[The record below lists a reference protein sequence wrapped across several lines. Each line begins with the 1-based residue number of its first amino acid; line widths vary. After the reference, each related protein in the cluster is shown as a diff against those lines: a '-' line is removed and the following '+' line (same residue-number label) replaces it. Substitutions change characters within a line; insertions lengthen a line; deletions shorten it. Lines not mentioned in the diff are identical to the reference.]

1 MGFICSIIIVE
12 DIARS
17 RKLYEEVLQMKVT
30 SDFGVLYNIGFEG
43 GLSMY
48 RKGFF
53 EELIQGKVKL
63 AKNNNVSLYFEVD
76 DLDGLEK
83 EIAAQGLEFVHGVRE
98 QPWKQ
103 RTFRFYDFDNHVLE
117 VAEKMDVVLHRLK
130 RNGHSLEEIAGFTG
144 YTVAQVQAGLEKQP
158 G

>member
-1 MGFICSIIIVE
+1 MGFICSIIIVD

-17 RKLYEEVLQMKVT
+17 RKLYEGTLGMKVT
-30 SDFGVLYNIGFEG
+30 SDFGVLYNLGFEG

-53 EELIQGKVKL
+53 EELIQEKVNL
-63 AKNNNVSLYFEVD
+63 EKNNNVSLYFEVD
-76 DLDGLEK
+76 DLDELEK
-83 EIAAQGLEFVHGVRE
+83 EIADQGFEFVHGIRE

-117 VAEKMDVVLHRLK
+117 IAEKMDAVLRRLK
-130 RNGHSLEEIAGFTG
+130 QNGHSLEEIAGFTG
-144 YTVAQVQAGLEKQP
+144 YTVEQVQAGLEKQP

>member
-17 RKLYEEVLQMKVT
+17 RKLYEEVLHMKVT

-53 EELIQGKVKL
+53 EELIQGKVNL
-63 AKNNNVSLYFEVD
+63 EKNNNVSLYFEVD
-76 DLDGLEK
+76 DLDGLQK
-83 EIAAQGLEFVHGVRE
+83 EIAGQGLEFLHGIRE

-103 RTFRFYDFDNHVLE
+103 REFRFYDYDNHILE
-117 VAEKMDVVLHRLK
+117 IAEKMEVVLQRLK
-130 RNGHSLEEIAGFTG
+130 QNGHTLEEIAGFTG
-144 YTVAQVQAGLEKQP
+144 YTVEQVQAGLVKQP